1 MAHPVTLSK
10 TKLLDYAQC
19 PRRLWLGQYRPELE
33 EETPAE
39 RAAVATGLE
48 VGAKAREVYGHGGG
62 HYVTGERGLRAATVA
77 TRELL
82 AAGGDEPIFE
92 ATFDYAGLTM
102 RVDVLDRSHAALRIV
117 EVKSSTAVKEH
128 HVTDCAIQAWVLTEL
143 GIPVSRVVLAH
154 VNDAFIYAGDGDYSG
169 LFVEEDVT
177 AAAREG
183 FDALGTLV
191 EKARATLEAH
201 EEPAIAI
208 GEQCNKPYACPFFA
222 HCAPAQGEYPVTA
235 LGGLK
240 ARLYALMRE
249 GYRDVRDVPEARLAN
264 ELEMRVVRQTKLG
277 RAYVGAELRDAAS
290 ALPRP
295 RYYLDFET
303 IAFAI
308 PIWQGTRPYEALPF
322 QWSVHIDDAGAD
334 ESSGG
339 LGHAAFLSLSGEP
352 PMRAC
357 AETLIETLGRSGPVV
372 VYSSYEKRVLNELIA
387 RFPDLAAPLAAIVK
401 RLVDL
406 LPLVKAHYYHPDM
419 RGSWSLKA
427 VARAVS
433 SALDYERL
441 GEVRDGETA
450 QTAYLEAIQPMTAL
464 ERRERL
470 RRDLLEY
477 CRHDT
482 FALVELVAHFA
493 RAPV

>member
-10 TKLLDYAQC
+10 TKLLAYAQC

-33 EETPAE
+33 DETMAE
-39 RAAVATGLE
+39 HAAVETGRA
-48 VGAKAREVYGHGGG
+48 VGAKAREVYGRGGG
-62 HYVTGERGLRAATVA
+62 HYVAGHRGLRAATVA

-82 AAGGDEPIFE
+82 ATGGDEPIFE

-102 RVDVLDRSHAALRIV
+102 QVDVLDRSGGTLRIV

-128 HVTDCAIQAWVLTEL
+128 HVTDCAIQAWVLAGL
-143 GIPVSRVVLAH
+143 GMPASQVALAH
-154 VNDAFIYAGDGDYSG
+154 VNDAFVYGANGDYSG
-169 LFVEEDVT
+169 LFVEEDLT
-177 AAAREG
+177 AAAEER
-183 FDALGTLV
+183 FDALRTLAAN
-191 EKARATLEAH
+191 ARATLEAH

-222 HCAPAQGEYPVTA
+222 HCAPPQGEYPVTV

-249 GYRDVRDVPEARLAN
+249 GYRDVRDIPEARLTN
-264 ELEMRVVRQTKLG
+264 ELEMRIVKQTKLG
-277 RAYVGAELRDAAS
+277 RPYVGAELRDAAR
-290 ALPRP
+290 ALARP

-334 ESSGG
+334 ESSNG

-372 VYSSYEKRVLNELIA
+372 VYSGYEKRVLNELVA
-387 RFPDLAAPLAAIVK
+387 RFPDLDAPLAAIRG

-433 SALDYERL
+433 SALDYDKL

-450 QTAYLEAIQPMTAL
+450 QSAYLEAIRPTTAP
-464 ERRERL
+464 ERRETL

-482 FALVELVAHFA
+482 LALVELVAHFA
-493 RAPV
+493 GAA